1 MSKKEKEPRIPVP
14 LTNLTDKRKEHKLS
28 MEEIA
33 EHIGVDRGTYSRYE
47 SGLSPVPSDKLIL
60 LSKCLGVSA
69 DYLLGLDNH
78 LNKGNEEFMEFTGL
92 DEVAVETLRAL
103 KDMDTMISDAHDYS
117 ISRGKYKTALSKGF
131 ITVLNTLLSNPD
143 TFATF
148 ATAFINYSDNSFIHP
163 VHSIH
168 YKDSDVWV
176 PLKEEEFGL
185 ATDKSPDDNIHNFK
199 FNEHTTKA
207 IHKNTLDILISEY
220 AKAYHKATT
229 KRVPSLRSPQGRGGS
244 NP

>member
-1 MSKKEKEPRIPVP
+1 MSEKEKKEYSADTVSERLIKA
-14 LTNLTDKRKEHKLS
+14 RKELKLS
-28 MEEIA
+28 QEEVA
-33 EHIGVDRGTYSRYE
+33 ETIGVDRGTYSRYE
-47 SGLSPVPSDKLIL
+47 KGYPIRSHILFKISD
-60 LSKCLGVSA
+60 CLGVSA

-143 TFATF
+143 TFATL

-185 ATDKSPDDNIHNFK
+185 ATDKSPDDNVTVR
-199 FNEHTTKA
+199 FNAYTTKA

-229 KRVPSLRSPQGRGGS
+229 QRVPSLRSPQGRGGS